1 MPSAKN
7 LYHVYHNK
15 LVKQSHSWEMTRL
28 NIAPILETHSI
39 PQRYE
44 NKLFSSSRL
53 TELATSETDLY
64 NSTTSSLMFLC
75 WICCVY
81 VLEQVL
87 DTGSVITG
95 NFKWRVYTE
104 IHDGKRLLR
113 DKKQKACFPRIY
125 KRQKQHF
132 RLRGIRKHIYSSLWI
147 SAIIHSCSTLR
158 FFWHSLYTTFEVK
171 Y

>member
-64 NSTTSSLMFLC
+64 NSTTSSLMDLLC
-75 WICCVY
+75 VGAR
-81 VLEQVL
+81 
-87 DTGSVITG
+87 TGARYWFSHHWKLQMT
-95 NFKWRVYTE
+95 
-104 IHDGKRLLR
+104 RL
-113 DKKQKACFPRIY
+113 
-125 KRQKQHF
+125 H
-132 RLRGIRKHIYSSLWI
+132 
-147 SAIIHSCSTLR
+147 
-158 FFWHSLYTTFEVK
+158 
-171 Y
+171 